1 MKRFRRLWLIWLLVA
16 CVAWPAMGQSVN
28 ARNLL
33 KVARSYAGQGEWA
46 KAKDYAEQALK
57 QEPGYLDAL
66 YMRAYAHR
74 ELEEYA
80 KAEEDFR
87 EVIRREPTFLGTYG
101 ALAEM
106 YVKQKLP
113 EKAETLFN
121 QMSAQPDG
129 GKWADYYRGVLAY
142 NKPDL
147 TAAEQDWL
155 KVLSVDTSF
164 APALH
169 NLGALYLAQGQP
181 GKALVKFQGA
191 LHEDSEKPLYRVH
204 VGWALERLGRYE
216 EAKDMLS
223 KVMNE
228 NRDDTL
234 NLQLATALNA
244 LITKRPQVALTNLKS
259 AAADNPDNADVFILL
274 GRTYLALGQAKEAR
288 EAYAKAHELD
298 PASKEV
304 EEELKKLPA
313 EVAPVPSP
321 SPSTEEPVPSPT
333 TTASPAP
340 APSPATSPETKP

>member
-1 MKRFRRLWLIWLLVA
+1 MKRVRRLWLLWLLVA
-16 CVAWPAMGQSVN
+16 CVAWPATAQSVN

-33 KVARSYAGQGEWA
+33 KVARSYAGQGQWA
-46 KAKDYAEQALK
+46 KAKDYADQALK

-74 ELEEYA
+74 ELEEYD

-87 EVIRREPTFLGTYG
+87 EVIRREPAFLGTYG

-106 YVKQKLP
+106 YVKQKSVD
-113 EKAETLFN
+113 KAETLFN
-121 QMSAQPDG
+121 QMSAQPEG

-147 TAAEQDWL
+147 PAAEQYWL
-155 KVLSVDTSF
+155 KVISVDSKF

-169 NLGALYLAQGQP
+169 NLGALYLAQGQA

-191 LHEDSEKPLYRVH
+191 LHENSEKPLYRVH
-204 VGWALERLGRYE
+204 VGWALERLGRLE
-216 EAKDMLS
+216 EAKDILG

-259 AAADNPDNADVFILL
+259 AAQDNPDNADVFILL
-274 GRTYLALGQAKEAR
+274 GRTYLALGQSKEAR
-288 EAYAKAHELD
+288 DAYTKAQELD

-313 EVAPVPSP
+313 EATPAPSP
-321 SPSTEEPVPSPT
+321 SPSTEAPT
-333 TTASPAP
+333 PT
-340 APSPATSPETKP
+340 PSPATTAAPASVPSPETKP

>member
-1 MKRFRRLWLIWLLVA
+1 MKRVRRFWLLWMLVA
-16 CVAWPAMGQSVN
+16 CVAWPAVAQSVN

-33 KVARSYAGQGEWA
+33 KVARSYAGQGDWA
-46 KAKDYAEQALK
+46 KAKDYADQALK

-113 EKAETLFN
+113 DKAEILFN

-147 TAAEQDWL
+147 TAAEQHWL
-155 KVLSVDTSF
+155 KVLSVDTNF

-191 LHEDSEKPLYRVH
+191 LHQDSEKPLYRMH

-216 EAKDMLS
+216 EAKEILG

-244 LITKRPQVALTNLKS
+244 LITKRPQVALTNLKG
-259 AAADNPDNADVFILL
+259 AADDNPDNADVFILL
-274 GRTYLALGQAKEAR
+274 GRTYLALGQPKEAR

-304 EEELKKLPA
+304 EEELKKLPTEA
-313 EVAPVPSP
+313 APASAPGPSTEAPAPTPSPANKAAPVP
-321 SPSTEEPVPSPT
+321 
-333 TTASPAP
+333 
-340 APSPATSPETKP
+340 APSGETKP